1 MFDTEITFVM
11 PHWLYWGGLLLFPLA
26 MMLFI
31 RLSSARPA
39 VREASP
45 VAVHP
50 LSEDVEEQVFHDREL
65 DFDKLGAE
73 NAVTRVLDGLS
84 GFTGAFVAY
93 WTVIAVVTYFY
104 EVVVRYFFNSP
115 TNWAHES
122 MFLMFG
128 MQYLIA
134 GAYAYM
140 HDAHVRVDLV
150 YANANVKVKA
160 ALDIFTFVFFLVFA
174 LALAWTG
181 WTFFAN
187 SVSGE
192 FLPFGTAYANETSF
206 TEWQIAY
213 WPVKATIAVGAV
225 LLLLQGLSRLIKDV
239 IVLRHGE
246 TLSRQAADRIIAE
259 RKEGAHG

>member
-1 MFDTEITFVM
+1 MFDIEITFVM

-31 RLSSARPA
+31 RWSKARA
-39 VREASP
+39 ARQEAASP
-45 VAVHP
+45 P
-50 LSEDVEEQVFHDREL
+50 LSEEVEAQLFHDREL
-65 DFDKLGAE
+65 DFDKLSAG
-73 NAVTRVLDGLS
+73 NRVTRVLDGLS

-134 GAYAYM
+134 GAYAFL
-140 HDAHVRVDLV
+140 HDSHVRVDLV
-150 YANANVKVKA
+150 YANASVRVKA
-160 ALDIFTFVFFLVFA
+160 ALDIFTFVFFLVFV
-174 LALAWTG
+174 LSLLWTG
-181 WTFFAN
+181 WTFFSN
-187 SVSGE
+187 SVSAE
-192 FLPFGTAYANETSF
+192 FLPFGTGYANELSF

-213 WPVKATIAVGAV
+213 WPVKGTIALGAV
-225 LLLLQGLSRLIKDV
+225 LLLLQGISRLIKDV
-239 IVLRHGE
+239 IVLRHGDG
-246 TLSRQAADRIIAE
+246 LSRQATE
-259 RKEGAHG
+259 PEEGAHG

>member
-1 MFDTEITFVM
+1 
-11 PHWLYWGGLLLFPLA
+11 
-26 MMLFI
+26 MMAFI
-31 RLSSARPA
+31 RWSKARPPA
-39 VREASP
+39 KDDTP
-45 VAVHP
+45 VPGHP
-50 LSEDVEEQVFHDREL
+50 LSEDVEEQVFNDREL
-65 DFDKLGAE
+65 DFDKLNVG
-73 NAVTRVLDGLS
+73 NGVTRALDKLS

-93 WTVIAVVTYFY
+93 WTVIAVLTYFY

-128 MQYLIA
+128 MQYLLA

-150 YANANVKVKA
+150 YANCNVKVKA

-174 LALAWTG
+174 LSLLWTG
-181 WTFFAN
+181 WTFFTN
-187 SVSGE
+187 SVSAD
-192 FLPFGTAYANETSF
+192 FLPFGTGYANETSF

-213 WPVKATIAVGAV
+213 WPVKATIAIGAF
-225 LLLLQGLSRLIKDV
+225 LLLLQGVSRLIKDV

-259 RKEGAHG
+259 QKEAGHG